1 MSKKVSTLNK
11 VKANQYFFS
20 SEQSIFKTY
29 YDRGWKLTVFD
40 KLINVTV
47 NINDRAHAFKN
58 LYFTHNCLL

>member
-29 YDRGWKLTVFD
+29 YDRGWKL
-40 KLINVTV
+40 
-47 NINDRAHAFKN
+47 
-58 LYFTHNCLL
+58 